1 MDDTVG
7 SRIKTLR
14 EARRLSQTD
23 LAKLIGISPQSI
35 SAYETDTREPSN
47 DVLKSMARLFKVS
60 TDYLLGLERN
70 QNFVVDGL
78 DEVEVRLISEL
89 IDYMNRKNDS
99 RK

>member
-47 DVLKSMARLFKVS
+47 DVLVRLAQLYRVS
-60 TDYLLGLERN
+60 TDYLLGVEKKITVSTNGLEPDDVAMLRKIV
-70 QNFVVDGL
+70 Q
-78 DEVEVRLISEL
+78 
-89 IDYMNRKNDS
+89 YMYEKNS
-99 RK
+99 K